1 MAPSARKSLINPR
14 SPIGLTVGKDRTANR
29 QLILAM
35 LPVRTSNVNS
45 SSTMTFAGKRRRYQR
60 GWVETEGARGRKQY
74 VGRWRANDGSKP
86 KLVLGFVSEMSLS
99 EARTRIEAH
108 VRGLGS
114 RPVSAAHVTFQDYWT
129 LNFKPRRK
137 VRWSEPTEAGYDQYL
152 SAYLSP
158 TFGDVRMADI
168 EPQQI
173 ATFFDKLRKKHSRS
187 VVQKVW
193 TLFRF
198 ILEDAVDDDII
209 GKNPMRRVSMPKT
222 KLPNKPVLET
232 ELVPKVLK
240 AMEGQP
246 RNSAILHIGIFCAMR
261 PSEVFGLRWKS
272 FIGDHFVIRDTAWK
286 GKLLEDEAKV
296 AERRVFIPPAT
307 RKAIQ
312 RWREKC
318 KHTGP
323 EDLMFAS
330 KKGNP
335 LIADNFR
342 KRVLAKVQ
350 QDLELN
356 VPLTFQVLRRSHA
369 TRNQKTPKDAQ
380 AHLGHKTMTM
390 TLGTYAQAI
399 PESVREMVE
408 RDEQETLAQ
417 KDPDTPEHW
426 PT

>member
-1 MAPSARKSLINPR
+1 MNRGTGTHGRLPRKKPQ
-14 SPIGLTVGKDRTANR
+14 PDR
-29 QLILAM
+29 QLILEAPP
-35 LPVRTSNVNS
+35 LRTSKVDS
-45 SSTMTFAGKRRRYQR
+45 IRTLLPPAKRRRYQR
-60 GWVETEGARGRKQY
+60 GWVETEGAKGRKQY
-74 VGRWRANDGSKP
+74 VGRWRASDGSKP
-86 KLVLGFVSEMSLS
+86 KVVLGYVSEMSLS
-99 EARTRIEAH
+99 DARTRIEAH

-114 RPVSAAHVTFQDYWT
+114 RPASAVHITFKDYWT

-137 VRWSEPTEAGYDQYL
+137 VRWSEPTEAGYDQYM

-158 TFGDVRMADI
+158 TFGDVRIADI

-173 ATFFDKLRKKHSRS
+173 AAFFDKLRKDHSRS

-193 TLFRF
+193 TLFRS

-209 GKNPMRRVSMPKT
+209 GKNPMRRVPMPKT
-222 KLPNKPVLET
+222 KLPKRPVLET
-232 ELVPKVLK
+232 EIVPKVLK
-240 AMEGQP
+240 AVESQP

-272 FIGDHFVIRDTAWK
+272 FVGDHFVIRDSAWK
-286 GKLLEDEAKV
+286 GKLLEDQAKIG
-296 AERRVFIPPAT
+296 ERRVFIPPAT
-307 RKAIQ
+307 RAAIL

-342 KRVLAKVQ
+342 KRVLVKVQ

-399 PESVREMVE
+399 PDSVREMVE
-408 RDEQETLAQ
+408 RDERETLEQ
-417 KDPDTPEHW
+417 KDPDAAEGG
-426 PT
+426 